1 MQILPHMLSVIKAEK
16 HAYNLL
22 TPS

>member
-1 MQILPHMLSVIKAEK
+1 MQILPHMLFVITAEK

>member
-1 MQILPHMLSVIKAEK
+1 MLFVITAEK